1 MRLRQITFSNANPS
15 THIMWFHSKNLPHR
29 RVIATVSLSVAIFS
43 SSSFGQVDEEVE
55 EVLVLGRA
63 INTPD
68 LGGTSSAGSRLG
80 LTVMETPATIELID
94 SSVMRARGYK
104 SVADAVKSLP
114 GVVSGES
121 PAAPST
127 FSMRGFSRSSIT
139 VLRDGIW
146 LGPANMVMRPQNTF
160 NLERIEVLRGPG
172 SALHGQGVV
181 GGTVNTVVKRA
192 TPEAQQPL
200 EMLASYGRFDTYQ
213 FGIGGGA
220 QLADSTW
227 FRVDVNQYGSDG
239 YVDRMD
245 PESSN
250 VTASLL
256 WQATEDFQLELQMDY
271 LDDSLADYWGTP
283 LVPQGAAV
291 SPLTDVVVTSS
302 GETVDEQAR
311 FRNFNVADSRAVSDQ
326 LLFRV
331 DLSWQLSDDVE
342 LKNTTYTFN
351 ADRDWGNAEGYVY
364 CTEVV
369 DVCTETDVIQR
380 YYGYFF
386 VTHDQDLSGNRLTA
400 NIDSQ
405 FAGRENQF
413 LAGIEFT
420 NLDFSRAR
428 GFRRSIPLA
437 PGDSVDPL
445 LPVPG
450 SYGPREL
457 RGISPTLIDTRALFL
472 EDMFELNDTLTIVG
486 ALRYEELDLVR
497 ENFNADGA
505 LEASSF
511 SRTFDWVSWRLG
523 AVARISDEVSAYGQF
538 SDAKDPVNANLF
550 LVNSGE
556 NLDLT
561 DAEQWE
567 IGLKGSWHDG
577 RTQATIAYFDIQRD
591 DVLERIGVD
600 SAASIGGRDSSGFEF
615 SSSFRPDSQWRVGAN
630 AAFIDAGFKR
640 SENFVSFAGNTPPNV
655 AEVTANIWA
664 SYSQIGGLPLEIG
677 GSVQYVDDRFGDNA
691 NQVAMS
697 SYTLLDLFASW
708 TAENYSITARVN
720 NVTDEIYVPWS
731 DVFYLQQ
738 NDPGFLYANQIL
750 LAAPRMF
757 EIGVEF
763 AF

>member
-1 MRLRQITFSNANPS
+1 MRLIAKDAPN
-15 THIMWFHSKNLPHR
+15 SKSL
-29 RVIATVSLSVAIFS
+29 VSLAFCLALLCSN
-43 SSSFGQVDEEVE
+43 SFGQADEDVE
-55 EVLVLGRA
+55 EVVVLGRA

-68 LGGTSSAGSRLG
+68 LGAMSSAGSRLG
-80 LTVMETPATIELID
+80 LSVKDTPATIEIID
-94 SSVMRARGYK
+94 SDVMRARGYK

-121 PAAPST
+121 PASPST
-127 FSMRGFSRSSIT
+127 FSMRGFSRSAIT

-160 NLERIEVLRGPG
+160 NLELVEVLRGPG

-192 TPEAQQPL
+192 TANSQQPL
-200 EMLASYGRFDTYQ
+200 EVLASYGRFNTYQ
-213 FGIGGGA
+213 LGIGGGG
-220 QLADSTW
+220 QLGESSW
-227 FRVDVNQYGSDG
+227 YRVDVNQYGSDG
-239 YVDRMD
+239 FVDRMD

-250 VTASLL
+250 VTASVL
-256 WQATEDFQLELQMDY
+256 WEATDDFDVEFQVDY

-283 LVPQGAAV
+283 LVPQGSAIA
-291 SPLTDVVVTSS
+291 PLSDVVLTSS
-302 GETVDEQAR
+302 GETIDERAR
-311 FRNFNVADSRAVSDQ
+311 FRNFNVEDSRAVSDQ

-331 DLSWQLSDDVE
+331 DLSWQLSDNVE
-342 LKNTTYTFN
+342 LKNTTYSFN
-351 ADRDWGNAEGYVY
+351 AERDWGNAEGYVY
-364 CTEVV
+364 CTAIV

-386 VTHDQDLSGNRLTA
+386 VTHDQDLVGNRLTA
-400 NIDSQ
+400 NINSQ
-405 FAGRENQF
+405 FAGRQNRF
-413 LAGIEFT
+413 LAGLELT

-428 GFRRSIPLA
+428 GFRRNIPLA
-437 PGDSVDPL
+437 AGDSVDPL
-445 LPVPG
+445 APVPG
-450 SYGPREL
+450 SYGAREL
-457 RGISPTLIDTRALFL
+457 RGISPTEIDTRAIFF
-472 EDMFELNDTLTIVG
+472 EDALDLTDKVTLVG

-497 ENFNADGA
+497 QNLDASGA

-511 SRTFDWVSWRLG
+511 SRDFDWISWRLG
-523 AVARISDEVSAYGQF
+523 LVARLTAEVSAYGQY

-561 DAEQWE
+561 DAMQWE
-567 IGLKGSWHDG
+567 IGLKGSWDNG
-577 RTQATIAYFDIQRD
+577 NTQATIAYFDIQRD

-600 SAASIGGRDSSGFEF
+600 SAASIGGRDSRGFEF
-615 SSSFRPDSQWRVGAN
+615 SAGFRPSSQWRVGTN
-630 AAFIDAGFKR
+630 AALIDAEFTR
-640 SENFVSFAGNTPPNV
+640 STNFVSFAGNTPPNV
-655 AEVTANIWA
+655 AEVTANLWT
-664 SYSQIGGLPLEIG
+664 SYSQIAGFPLEIG
-677 GSVQYVDDRFGDNA
+677 GSLQFVDDRFGDNA
-691 NQVAMS
+691 NQVRMS

-708 TAENYSITARVN
+708 NGDNYSITARVN
-720 NVTDEIYVPWS
+720 NATDEIYVPWS

-750 LAAPRMF
+750 LASPRTF